1 MQYNEDQ
8 RLKRAHVALMKH
20 QETALY
26 SGIIMMG
33 KSEVKDDIPTACT
46 DGINK
51 YYGRK
56 FIEKL
61 NDMELRALV
70 LHENLHVA
78 LNHVSRFKRL
88 FQENPMLMNA
98 CADYVVN
105 DVIVHLKDENL
116 CKLPEGGLYEDKY
129 HNWSVKEV
137 YDDLKQQLSN
147 PSDSNDAGGDGEA
160 SEGATQPSKLSPDS
174 LKTLDEHDF
183 ANSEKTPKELKEM
196 KQKIENALKEGSI
209 LAGKFGANVPRAI
222 EELFEPK
229 IDWREVLRE
238 FIQQSIKG
246 NDEYTWRKFNKRMM
260 ANDIY
265 LPSMENETIGEL
277 VLAIDTSAS
286 IGQKELGEFA
296 TEVVSICDTVT
307 PERIRILWWDYEVA
321 KEQVFDRDSY
331 QSIRD
336 LLKPDGGGG
345 TRVSCVSEYIIKHN
359 IESQAII
366 VFTDGYVEN
375 DISWDIQSPT
385 LWVVTENK
393 NFTGLPGHAAVSWDN
408 V

>member
-33 KSEVKDDIPTACT
+33 KSEVKDDIPTAYT

-147 PSDSNDAGGDGEA
+147 PSDSDDAGGDGEA
-160 SEGATQPSKLSPDS
+160 SEGATQSSKLSPDS

-183 ANSEKTPKELKEM
+183 ADSEKTPKELKEM

>member
-1 MQYNEDQ
+1 MNYNEDQ

-20 QETALY
+20 HETALY

-88 FQENPMLMNA
+88 FQENPMLMHA

-147 PSDSNDAGGDGEA
+147 PSDSNDAGEDGED

-183 ANSEKTPKELKEM
+183 ADSEKTPKELKEM

-345 TRVSCVSEYIIKHN
+345 TRVSCVSEYLVKHN

>member
-33 KSEVKDDIPTACT
+33 KSEVIDDIPTACT

-147 PSDSNDAGGDGEA
+147 PSDSDDAGGDGDA
-160 SEGATQPSKLSPDS
+160 SEGATTAAKLSPDS

-183 ANSEKTPKELKEM
+183 ADSEKTPKELKEM

-345 TRVSCVSEYIIKHN
+345 TRVSCVSEYIIKHK

>member
-1 MQYNEDQ
+1 MNYNEDQ

-33 KSEVKDDIPTACT
+33 KSEVKDDIPTAYT

-160 SEGATQPSKLSPDS
+160 SEGATQSSKLSPDS

-183 ANSEKTPKELKEM
+183 ADSEKTPKELKEM

-331 QSIRD
+331 QSMRD